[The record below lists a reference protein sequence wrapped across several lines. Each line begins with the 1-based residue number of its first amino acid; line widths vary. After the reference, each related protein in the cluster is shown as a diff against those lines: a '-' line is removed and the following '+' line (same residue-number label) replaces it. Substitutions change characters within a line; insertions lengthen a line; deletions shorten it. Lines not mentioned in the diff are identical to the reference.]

1 MKELMLELLTYEP
14 FGEFLPEE
22 KEYIREI
29 LSGND
34 NPPPSLAK
42 FHELFSGFYDYYV
55 QCEKFEDA
63 KKAKDA
69 ELSRYISKLRAWKAK
84 NGRAQLPIFYKKI
97 CFYLMV
103 KEGFSESGFMA
114 QIGSHVSRIR
124 EWKISPE
131 FRKRAEDDTYSVIRS
146 YRSGTKRKYLVSLI
160 KRLYYEAG
168 RQVSQSMVLNKLPPF
183 VDVFAGTASVAA
195 SVVTNGCPPPIVN
208 DYDPI
213 LVCFAWAF
221 TYYQSELC
229 AEIAEFHNDLM
240 KKDPQSA
247 NWSYDEKAYEAH
259 YESVDQRTV
268 LTLPKVWDDPMTQW
282 LHMEFYGYSK
292 EDIEEGRRLAQRH
305 QELVI
310 RARNGYI
317 DVRNVLDRLEGSDD
331 AKNCLRSI
339 DFNKLP
345 KNMSDPQNAPVLM
358 DVLDY
363 ALAMFF
369 YYSFPPLA
377 GHIYH
382 EVIVDVDSYSS
393 FLNSLEPV

>member
-14 FGEFLPEE
+14 FGKFPPEE
-22 KEYIREI
+22 EKYICQI
-29 LSGND
+29 LSEKKHYQ
-34 NPPPSLAK
+34 PPSMI
-42 FHELFSGFYDYYV
+42 HDLFSGFYDYYV
-55 QCEKFEDA
+55 QREKICEKIKAAKKTRDNKKTKAA
-63 KKAKDA
+63 KKAMADEKIKAAEKDMDD
-69 ELSRYISKLRAWKAK
+69 ERSKYMSKLRQWNATYFPKG
-84 NGRAQLPIFYKKI
+84 GRAHRPLLFKKI
-97 CFYLMV
+97 CFYLV
-103 KEGFSESGFMA
+103 VREGFSESDFMA
-114 QIGSHVSRIR
+114 QIGSHVSRIK

-131 FRKRAEDDTYSVIRS
+131 FRKRAEADTYSVIRS
-146 YRSGTKRKYLVSLI
+146 YRSGVKRKYLVSLI
-160 KRLYYEAG
+160 KKLYYEAG
-168 RQVSQSMVLNKLPPF
+168 RQVSKSTTLKKLPTF

-195 SVVTNGCPPPIVN
+195 SVVTDGCPPPIVN

-221 TYYQSELC
+221 TYYQSKLC

-268 LTLPKVWDDPMTQW
+268 LTLPKVWDNPMTQW

-339 DFNKLP
+339 DF
-345 KNMSDPQNAPVLM
+345 
-358 DVLDY
+358 
-363 ALAMFF
+363 
-369 YYSFPPLA
+369 
-377 GHIYH
+377 
-382 EVIVDVDSYSS
+382 
-393 FLNSLEPV
+393 